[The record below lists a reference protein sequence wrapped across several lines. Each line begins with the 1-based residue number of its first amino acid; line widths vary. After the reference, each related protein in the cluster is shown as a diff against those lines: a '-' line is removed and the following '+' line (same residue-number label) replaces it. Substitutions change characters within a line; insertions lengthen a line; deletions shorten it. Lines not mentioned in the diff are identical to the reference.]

1 MTHNENTAAPIG
13 VFDSGVGGLTVLK
26 AIREAMPAENFVYL
40 GDTARL
46 PYGTKSPTSIA
57 RYAAQATAKLLEYDI
72 KMLVVACNTASAVAL
87 EALQASV
94 DRQIRSLTG
103 GAASGASAPASG
115 LAELDNKIDK
125 VYDSVLLKFKN
136 YNVETEAT
144 LEEL

>member
-1 MTHNENTAAPIG
+1 M
-13 VFDSGVGGLTVLK
+13 K
-26 AIREAMPAENFVYL
+26 AIVAREVAE
-40 GDTARL
+40 R
-46 PYGTKSPTSIA
+46 
-57 RYAAQATAKLLEYDI
+57 Q
-72 KMLVVACNTASAVAL
+72 VAL

-115 LAELDNKIDK
+115 LAALDNKIDK

-136 YNVETEAT
+136 YNVETEAA